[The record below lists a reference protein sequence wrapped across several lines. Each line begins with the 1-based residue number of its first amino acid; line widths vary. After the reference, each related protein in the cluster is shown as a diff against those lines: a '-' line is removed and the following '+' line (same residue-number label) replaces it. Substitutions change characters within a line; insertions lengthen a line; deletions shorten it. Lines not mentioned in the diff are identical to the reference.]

1 MNMPGGG
8 GTSSNNTSNTTTDM
22 SSSSMVF
29 STQLPFNLLFSGW
42 VVSTSG
48 QLAGAWFA
56 CFFLAISF
64 QVLQVST
71 SELRGLHIGSVVLP
85 IYTIKLLPSLMFE
98 RVVGISY
105 RIEAK

>member
-1 MNMPGGG
+1 MDMPDGG
-8 GTSSNNTSNTTTDM
+8 GTSSNNTSNTTMDM

-64 QVLQVST
+64 QVLQVRT
-71 SELRGLHIGSVVLP
+71 SELRGFHTGSVVLP
-85 IYTIKLLPSLMFE
+85 IYTIKLPPS
-98 RVVGISY
+98 
-105 RIEAK
+105 